1 MEPLGPEHVDPELDA
16 LLRRAR
22 PEPDG
27 AWVRTTGE
35 GLFPAAPQR
44 RSWPALRL
52 GTATAVGLAAV
63 ATTLSLAGVGPLS
76 GTDDTVQAKDDC
88 RTVTVTRTERVPE
101 LVTKKRGGLRVIYK
115 NKPVRTS
122 ELRCR

>member
-1 MEPLGPEHVDPELDA
+1 M
-16 LLRRAR
+16 
-22 PEPDG
+22 
-27 AWVRTTGE
+27 
-35 GLFPAAPQR
+35 
-44 RSWPALRL
+44 
-52 GTATAVGLAAV
+52 
-63 ATTLSLAGVGPLS
+63 
-76 GTDDTVQAKDDC
+76 QAKDDC